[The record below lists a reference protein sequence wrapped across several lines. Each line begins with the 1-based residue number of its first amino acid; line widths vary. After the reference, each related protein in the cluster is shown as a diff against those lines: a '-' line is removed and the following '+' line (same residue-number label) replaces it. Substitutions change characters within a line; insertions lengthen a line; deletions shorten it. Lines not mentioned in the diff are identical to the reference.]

1 MIKKVKY
8 TYVNILQRIKSEREL
23 TMKGTYSCKELA
35 EKFKFSGE
43 LINSERH
50 ICGHINDTH
59 ILKFKQSYGTLKK
72 YILQRINTDVFP
84 AVDELMNN
92 IDGITKHISK
102 KVQEEGGD
110 VTREGLRLVPTVD
123 EKLYYRTEEGDCFRA
138 YHFIEGATTY
148 MMVENPMDFYKCG
161 KALGKFQSQL
171 SDFPADTVYEIIPDF
186 HNTRKRYNDFLEAVK
201 NDPCDRVKGVQAE
214 IDFIMTR
221 EKETGVLV
229 DLLNEGKLPL
239 RVTHNDTK
247 YNNIMIDDETGD
259 AICVIDLDTVM
270 PGLSLYDYGD
280 SIRSGATTAL
290 EDEADLSKVHFDINL
305 FELFTKGFLESCGEA
320 LTETEIEYLPFA
332 AKLIT
337 LELSMRFLMDHINGD
352 KYFQIHR
359 PNHNLERARN
369 QLKLVSDM
377 EEVMEDMKDIVNKYI

>member
-1 MIKKVKY
+1 
-8 TYVNILQRIKSEREL
+8 
-23 TMKGTYSCKELA
+23 
-35 EKFKFSGE
+35 
-43 LINSERH
+43 
-50 ICGHINDTH
+50 
-59 ILKFKQSYGTLKK
+59 
-72 YILQRINTDVFP
+72 
-84 AVDELMNN
+84 MNN
-92 IDGITKHISK
+92 IYIVTKHISQNVK
-102 KVQEEGGD
+102 EEGWY

-138 YHFIEGATTY
+138 YHFIEDATTY
-148 MMVENPMDFYKCG
+148 MMVENQMDFYKCG
-161 KALGKFQSQL
+161 KALGKFQKQL

-229 DLLNEGKLPL
+229 ELLNEGKLPL

-247 YNNIMIDDETGD
+247 FNNIMIDDKTGD

-280 SIRSGATTAL
+280 SIRSGATTSL

-320 LTETEIEYLPFA
+320 LTETEIEYLPFS

-337 LELSMRFLMDHINGD
+337 LELSMRFLMDHINWD

-369 QLKLVSDM
+369 QLKLVADM
-377 EEVMEDMKDIVNKYI
+377 EEAMENMKEIVKKYI

>member
-1 MIKKVKY
+1 
-8 TYVNILQRIKSEREL
+8 
-23 TMKGTYSCKELA
+23 MKGTYSCKELA

-59 ILKFKQSYGTLKK
+59 ILKFKQSDGTLKK

-92 IDGITKHISK
+92 IDGVTKHISK

-138 YHFIEGATTY
+138 YHFIEGATNY

-201 NDPCDRVKGVQAE
+201 NDPCDRVKDVQAE

-290 EDEADLSKVHFDINL
+290 EDEADLSKVNFDINL
-305 FELFTKGFLESCGEA
+305 FELFTKGFLESCGQA
-320 LTETEIEYLPFA
+320 L
-332 AKLIT
+332 
-337 LELSMRFLMDHINGD
+337 N
-352 KYFQIHR
+352 
-359 PNHNLERARN
+359 
-369 QLKLVSDM
+369 
-377 EEVMEDMKDIVNKYI
+377 

>member
-1 MIKKVKY
+1 
-8 TYVNILQRIKSEREL
+8 
-23 TMKGTYSCKELA
+23 MKGTYSCKELA

-59 ILKFKQSYGTLKK
+59 ILKFKQSDGTLKK

-92 IDGITKHISK
+92 IDGVTKHISK

-161 KALGKFQSQL
+161 KALGKFQRQL

-186 HNTRKRYNDFLEAVK
+186 HNTRKRYNDFFEAVK
-201 NDPCDRVKGVQAE
+201 NDPCGRVKDVQAE

-320 LTETEIEYLPFA
+320 LTETEIEYLPFS

>member
-1 MIKKVKY
+1 
-8 TYVNILQRIKSEREL
+8 
-23 TMKGTYSCKELA
+23 MKGTYSCKELA
-35 EKFKFSGE
+35 EKFKFCGE

-59 ILKFKQSYGTLKK
+59 ILKFKQQDGTLKK

-92 IDGITKHISK
+92 IDGVTKHISK

-110 VTREGLRLVPTVD
+110 VTREGLRLVQTVD

-201 NDPCDRVKGVQAE
+201 NDPYDRVKDVQAE

-290 EDEADLSKVHFDINL
+290 EDEEDLSKVNFDINL

-320 LTETEIEYLPFA
+320 LTETEIEYLPFS

>member
-1 MIKKVKY
+1 
-8 TYVNILQRIKSEREL
+8 
-23 TMKGTYSCKELA
+23 MKGTYSCKELA

-43 LINSERH
+43 LINSERY

-59 ILKFKQSYGTLKK
+59 ILKFKQSDGTVKK

-92 IDGITKHISK
+92 IHRVTKHISK

-110 VTREGLRLVPTVD
+110 VTREGLRLVLTVD

-138 YHFIEGATTY
+138 YNFIEGATTY
-148 MMVENPMDFYKCG
+148 MMVENPMDFYKSG

-201 NDPCDRVKGVQAE
+201 NDPCDRVKDVQAE

-221 EKETGVLV
+221 EKEIGILV

-290 EDEADLSKVHFDINL
+290 EDEADLSKVNFDINL

-320 LTETEIEYLPFA
+320 LTETEIEYLPFS

-369 QLKLVSDM
+369 QLKLVADM
-377 EEVMEDMKDIVNKYI
+377 EEAMENMKEIVKKYI

>member
-1 MIKKVKY
+1 MRDNNYIDL
-8 TYVNILQRIKSEREL
+8 VN
-23 TMKGTYSCKELA
+23 
-35 EKFKFSGE
+35 KFKFEGE
-43 LINSERH
+43 LVTSELH
-50 ICGHINDTH
+50 ICGHINNTY
-59 ILKFKQSYGTLKK
+59 ILDFKKEDGSIIK

-84 AVDELMNN
+84 KVDELMSN
-92 IDGITKHISK
+92 IDKVTKHISK
-102 KVQEEGGD
+102 KIELEGGD
-110 VTREGLRLVPTVD
+110 ITREGLRLVHTID
-123 EKLYYRTEEGDCFRA
+123 NKLYYKTSQGDFFRA
-138 YHFIEGATTY
+138 YHFISGARTY
-148 MMVENPMDFYKCG
+148 MMVEDPMDFYKCG
-161 KALGKFQSQL
+161 KALGKFQNQL
-171 SDFPADTVYEIIPDF
+171 SDFEADTVYEIIPDF
-186 HNTRKRYNDFLEAVK
+186 HNTRKRYNDFIQAVK
-201 NDPCDRVKGVQAE
+201 NDPCGRVKDVQAE

-221 EKETGVLV
+221 EKETGILV

-290 EDEADLSKVHFDINL
+290 EDEVDLSKVNFDINL
-305 FELFTKGFLESCGEA
+305 FELFTKGFLESCGKD
-320 LTETEIEYLPFA
+320 LTETEIEYLPFS

-337 LELSMRFLMDHINGD
+337 LELSIRFLMDHINGD

-359 PNHNLERARN
+359 ENHNLDRARN

-377 EEVMEDMKDIVNKYI
+377 EESIDQMKLIVKNYI